1 MQPSPSKKPE
11 ETCFAL
17 PPRELLKPRRLD
29 LIVKWRLYSEL
40 GGSSIEGTHNPDRYG
55 SARQFYLWHIAKRRE
70 SGFVDSNKRDAWHCL
85 QEAQKLYWTMRVRGF
100 DPAFPVP
107 VDPNNDILG
116 GAHRTACAL
125 ALGID
130 VLIDRRDTAAWA
142 PAWDA
147 AWFRQHGMPEGEVEK
162 LIADYERLKSKEA

>member
-1 MQPSPSKKPE
+1 MPETLLSRKSMQPSPLKKPE

-17 PPRELLKPRRLD
+17 PPRELLRPRRLD
-29 LIVKWRLYSEL
+29 LILKWRLFSNITDPET
-40 GGSSIEGTHNPDRYG
+40 INV
-55 SARQFYLWHIAKRRE
+55 YLWHIARRRA
-70 SGFVDSNKRDAWHCL
+70 SGFVDSTKHGLEVFMPQACRLLASMAED
-85 QEAQKLYWTMRVRGF
+85 GF
-100 DPAFPVP
+100 DPVYPIP
-107 VDPNNDILG
+107 VDANNDILG

-125 ALGID
+125 ALGIN
-130 VLIDRRDTAAWA
+130 VLIGRRDTAAWA